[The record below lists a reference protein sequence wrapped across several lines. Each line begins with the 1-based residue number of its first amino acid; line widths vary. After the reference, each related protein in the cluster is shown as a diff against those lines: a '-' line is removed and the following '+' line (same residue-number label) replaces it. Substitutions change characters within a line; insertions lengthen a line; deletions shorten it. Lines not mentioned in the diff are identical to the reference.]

1 MSRGGRILS
10 RFYPIRCRRTVA
22 EQRFIRAKLDLW
34 GKLPQEE
41 KAEVRQMIREIAR
54 GGVERSALE
63 ACVLRGMSPSTAAQV
78 FHLNKARIYK
88 MQREFLEGFELW
100 H

>member
-1 MSRGGRILS
+1 
-10 RFYPIRCRRTVA
+10 
-22 EQRFIRAKLDLW
+22 
-34 GKLPQEE
+34 
-41 KAEVRQMIREIAR
+41 MIREIAR

-78 FHLNKARIYK
+78 YHLNKARIYK

-100 H
+100 N